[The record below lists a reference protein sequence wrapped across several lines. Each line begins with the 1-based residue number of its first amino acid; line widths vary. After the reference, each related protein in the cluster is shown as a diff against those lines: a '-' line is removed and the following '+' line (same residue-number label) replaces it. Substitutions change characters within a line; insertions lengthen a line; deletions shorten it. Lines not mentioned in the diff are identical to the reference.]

1 VTSTRSRQQLLYL
14 SAENVREICKDVD
27 SVALIRD
34 VLYQHGSGHTI
45 LPDEAYLLWRTA
57 RKETVRSLS
66 MPAYVGGTFNAA
78 GTKIINSNVRNSARG
93 LPRASGLTVL
103 FDSST
108 GEVISIMEGAHISAM
123 RTASVT
129 FLSVG
134 LLTGRPIRDMA
145 VIGAGVIGATH
156 IELGLK
162 RLPSLERVILFD
174 INQSRA
180 DELARQLQVS
190 VRKIIRIEVVDSAL
204 KAIKDADV
212 IVPATTVT
220 DGYIPYEW
228 LKPGAIVVNV
238 SLDDLLPDAILN
250 ADLLFVDDWNLV
262 RADSRRLLGR
272 MYREGIVLG
281 PKEHP
286 HAGRVRKVDGEL
298 GDLVL
303 ARHPGRN
310 SIEDIIVVN
319 PFGLGI
325 EDVAFAARVFE
336 IAKAKGIGMY
346 LSP

>member
-1 VTSTRSRQQLLYL
+1 VTITRARQQLLYL
-14 SAENVREICKDVD
+14 PGDDVREICQSID

-34 VLYQHGSGHTI
+34 ALYQHGSGNTI
-45 LPDEAYLLWRTA
+45 LPDEAYLLWSTA
-57 RKETVRSLS
+57 QNDTVRSLS
-66 MPAYVGGTFNAA
+66 MPAYLGGTFNAV
-78 GTKIINSNVRNSARG
+78 GTKIINSNLRNPARG
-93 LPRASGLTVL
+93 LPRASGVTVL
-103 FDSST
+103 FDPST

-123 RTASVT
+123 RTASVS

-156 IELGLK
+156 VELGVK
-162 RLPSLERVILFD
+162 RLPSLERIILFD

-180 DELARQLQVS
+180 DELARELQVS
-190 VRKIIRIEVVDSAL
+190 VKKTIRVEVVDSAL
-204 KAIKDADV
+204 KAIRAADV
-212 IVPATTVT
+212 IIPATTVT
-220 DGYIPYEW
+220 GGYIPYDW
-228 LKPGAIVVNV
+228 LRPGAIVVNV
-238 SLDDLLPDAILN
+238 SLDDLLPDAILK

-272 MYREGIVLG
+272 MYREGLVVG

-286 HAGRVRKVDGEL
+286 KAGGVRRVDGEL

-310 SIEDIIVVN
+310 SIEDIVVVN

-336 IAKAKGIGMY
+336 IAKAKGIGTY
-346 LSP
+346 LPP

>member
-1 VTSTRSRQQLLYL
+1 MTTTRSRQQLLYL
-14 SAENVREICKDVD
+14 PGENVREICKGID

-34 VLYQHGSGHTI
+34 VLYQHGSGNTI
-45 LPDEAYLLWRTA
+45 LPDEAYLLWKTA
-57 RKETVRSLS
+57 QRETVRSLS
-66 MPAYVGGTFNAA
+66 MPAYVGGTFDAA

-103 FDSST
+103 FDPST
-108 GEVISIMEGAHISAM
+108 GEVICVMEGAHISAM
-123 RTASVT
+123 RTASTT

-134 LLTGRPIRDMA
+134 LLTGPPIRDMA

-156 IELGLK
+156 IELGVK

-190 VRKIIRIEVVDSAL
+190 VKKTIRIEVVDSAL
-204 KAIKDADV
+204 KAIRGADV
-212 IVPATTVT
+212 VVPATTVT
-220 DGYIPYEW
+220 DGYIPYDW

-238 SLDDLLPDAILN
+238 SLDDLLPDAILKAN
-250 ADLLFVDDWNLV
+250 LLFVDDWNLV

-272 MYREGIVLG
+272 MYREGLLVG

-286 HAGRVRKVDGEL
+286 QAGGVRRVDGEL

-310 SIEDIIVVN
+310 SIEDVIVVN

-336 IAKAKGIGMY
+336 IAKAKGIGTY
-346 LSP
+346 LPP